1 MSVTTQM
8 EAWRESNDDCLPQKA
23 LEDRKWMAK
32 KMSSLKRDL
41 LTELES
47 QMTDLQT
54 EWRMNNNVLRDKVFT
69 YEHWLSPSDISF
81 RFTFF

>member
-1 MSVTTQM
+1 MC
-8 EAWRESNDDCLPQKA
+8 NDDCLCEKA

-32 KMSSLKRDL
+32 KMSSLKCDL

-54 EWRMNNNVLRDKVFT
+54 EWRMTNKVLRNKVFT
-69 YEHWLSPSDISF
+69 Y
-81 RFTFF
+81 